1 MRVLIRSGVKLSWR
15 VLLASGSVAVALLLG
30 AVASVS
36 YGAEYLGAGG
46 LLPPGTE
53 LGDDA
58 PDRPRE
64 VFRSETRG
72 GRQTYL
78 GVLGDI
84 AFNSPLILGPV
95 ARQAGISCNTCH
107 VNGASNPRLFIPGLA
122 THPGTFDTTG
132 ALFNPKA
139 DNGVLDPLTTPS
151 LRGAHLLAPYGHDGR
166 TTSLAEFVR
175 NVIVVEFAGPEPSRE
190 IMDAL
195 VAYIEDIDFVPNP
208 RLSAAGKL
216 QEPSTASEK
225 RGELLFQKPFPHDPQ
240 MSCAGCH
247 IPSAAFVDHRQHDV
261 GTGGEFKTPTLRN
274 ANFNGPYFHDGR
286 YRSYVQVVAY
296 FDRVFYLGL
305 SADERKDLVAYLE
318 AVGDGAQALVA
329 DDTETH
335 LNEITRFSGALDMA
349 LADHNEAV
357 AALAVDT
364 IDRELREL
372 TESYP
377 ERKDPTVSGG
387 VEQRVAARGALK
399 QRVLELRSVERS
411 LHEGKFNEAAADLTR
426 WRASVAQLAPVL
438 QAAQPWSLFNRDIH
452 DAHFAALRKLNL
464 RAVDPT
470 SATRPRV
477 DLD

>member
-1 MRVLIRSGVKLSWR
+1 MKNISSRMLTAARSV
-15 VLLASGSVAVALLLG
+15 VIALLFG
-30 AVASVS
+30 AAAPVTF
-36 YGAEYLGAGG
+36 GAEYIGAGG
-46 LLPPGTE
+46 VLPQGTE

-84 AFNSPLILGPV
+84 AFNSPLILGAV

-122 THPGTFDTTG
+122 TRPGTFDTTG

-139 DNGVLDPLTTPS
+139 DDGVLDALTTPS

-166 TTSLAEFVR
+166 TSSLGEFVR
-175 NVIVVEFAGPEPSRE
+175 NVIVEEFGGSEPSRE

-195 VAYIEDIDFVPNP
+195 VMYIEDIDFVPNP
-208 RLSAAGKL
+208 RLAAGGGL
-216 QEPSTASEK
+216 QGPTTASER
-225 RGELLFQKPFPHDPQ
+225 RGEALFRKPFPHDPH

-261 GTGGEFKTPTLRN
+261 GSGGEFKTPTLRN
-274 ANFNGPYFHDGR
+274 ANFNAPYFHDGR
-286 YRSYVQVVAY
+286 YNSYGQVVSY

-305 SADERKDLVAYLE
+305 SLDDRKDLVAYLE
-318 AVGDGAQALVA
+318 AVGDGEQGLLA
-329 DDTETH
+329 DDADTH
-335 LNEITRFSGALDMA
+335 LSEITRFSAVLDTA
-349 LADHNEAV
+349 LAEHNGAV
-357 AALAVDT
+357 AGLALDT

-372 TESYP
+372 SECYP

-387 VEQRVAARGALK
+387 VEQRLAARGALK
-399 QRVLELRSVERS
+399 QRVLDLRAIDRY
-411 LHEGKFNEAAADLTR
+411 LHDGQFAAAAADLTR
-426 WRASVAQLAPVL
+426 LHASLAQMAPVL
-438 QAAQPWSLFNRDIH
+438 KAAESWSLFNREVH

-464 RAVDPT
+464 RAIDPT
-470 SATRPRV
+470 SVTRPRV
-477 DLD
+477 DVD